1 MLSFI
6 QPLEQMAE
14 FEEIEKTIE
23 KKQGI
28 VPVTGCLESQK
39 AHLIH
44 GLSQKAPM
52 RLVIAGDER
61 LAKETYEDL
70 RFYDK
75 NTLFYPAK
83 DLLFFQADIQG
94 NLLIR
99 QRMCVV
105 KALLE
110 QENLTVVTSID
121 GCMDYL
127 MPLAEFGNKVLNF

>member
-75 NTLFYPAK
+75 NTGKGSSVFPGRHSGK
-83 DLLFFQADIQG
+83 SVDTS
-94 NLLIR
+94 
-99 QRMCVV
+99 
-105 KALLE
+105 
-110 QENLTVVTSID
+110 ENVRGKGTSGTGKPYRSD
-121 GCMDYL
+121 QHRRLYGLSDA
-127 MPLAEFGNKVLNF
+127 P